1 MPRRVFDI
9 ILTSL
14 GGLLTLALLLAGGLG
29 MWAFKFTD
37 KNVHDQ
43 LSQQQIF
50 FPAPGSPALASPEI
64 GPFLNK
70 YAGQQLVD
78 GRQAKAYADH
88 FIGVHL
94 SEVAGGKTY
103 AQVSTELQQNKTD
116 ATLKAQQQ
124 TLFQGETLRGLLL
137 SAYAYWQIG
146 QIALWASIGAF
157 ILAFI
162 MLILTLLGVWQIM
175 RHGKEERMMGGRRG
189 MPPASST

>member
-1 MPRRVFDI
+1 MPRRVFDV

-50 FPAPGSPALASPEI
+50 FPAAGSPALASPQI
-64 GPFLNK
+64 GPFLDK

-94 SEVAGGKTY
+94 EEVAGGKTY
-103 AQVSTELQQNKTD
+103 AQVSTELQQNKND
-116 ATLKAQQQ
+116 ATLKAQQT

-162 MLILTLLGVWQIM
+162 MLVLTLLGVWQIM
-175 RHGKEERMMGGRRG
+175 KRRGEGEQMMGGRRS
-189 MPPASST
+189 MPPA